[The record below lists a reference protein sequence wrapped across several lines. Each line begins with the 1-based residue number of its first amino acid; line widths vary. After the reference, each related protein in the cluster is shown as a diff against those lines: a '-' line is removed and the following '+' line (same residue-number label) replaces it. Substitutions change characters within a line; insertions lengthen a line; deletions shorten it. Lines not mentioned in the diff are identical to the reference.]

1 MNSNIN
7 NQVQHPEIDNFT
19 VVLRQELMEDVRLI
33 GRIRDLESKYNRYEA
48 IMRRVYNSENEWPAF
63 DEFSNYY

>member
-1 MNSNIN
+1 MNNNIN
-7 NQVQHPEIDNFT
+7 NQVQRPEDNDT
-19 VVLRQELMEDVRLI
+19 LRQELMEDVRLI

-48 IMRRVYNSENEWPAF
+48 IMRRVYNSENEWPVF

>member
-1 MNSNIN
+1 MNNNIN
-7 NQVQHPEIDNFT
+7 NQVQRPDDT
-19 VVLRQELMEDVRLI
+19 VTLRQELMEDVRLI

-63 DEFSNYY
+63 DEFNNYY

>member
-1 MNSNIN
+1 MNNNNI
-7 NQVQHPEIDNFT
+7 QRPHTDIDIEMI
-19 VVLRQELMEDVRLI
+19 RQELMEDLRLI

-48 IMRRVYNSENEWPAF
+48 IMRRVYNSENEWPVF